1 MAAQSRERSEYLI
14 MEKGYAVIKG
24 IAEIYSTL
32 ISHESLQ
39 SGLDAGGSK
48 L

>member
-24 IAEIYSTL
+24 AWPRYT
-32 ISHESLQ
+32 Q
-39 SGLDAGGSK
+39 P
-48 L
+48 